1 MSQQRV
7 ETGPA
12 TFGQFIGGT
21 WRAAESGRGFDD
33 MDLWSGDVVAQFAAG
48 SGAERSRPASA
59 RTGGFRT
66 WAHASPGLR
75 QDIFVK
81 VAEILARRRPEIL
94 HWLAVETEWGRDFG
108 AIQLDF
114 AQSLLSGSL
123 TPRTPPSVR

>member
-59 RTGGFRT
+59 RTGGSAPFALPRNT
-66 WAHASPGLR
+66 RIASASAFGTT
-75 QDIFVK
+75 ISSC
-81 VAEILARRRPEIL
+81 
-94 HWLAVETEWGRDFG
+94 TE
-108 AIQLDF
+108 
-114 AQSLLSGSL
+114 S
-123 TPRTPPSVR
+123 